1 MSSIIRNIKL
11 EKKDY
16 EDLLLTSLVDTKL
29 IEHIKIIINKINPNT
44 KETYT
49 KETTIKVG
57 DMVEII
63 SLNQL
68 NLIYTFGKIKRINFK
83 QNFIFIDISD
93 DYDSASMYINIADI
107 RDIAIYNGDFKLYP
121 LNNDINNSYTI
132 YDECCDTD
140 ISVSNTYTVYDDA
153 TDSEIYINDNEDD
166 GYQDD
171 EGFECEE
178 I

>member
-1 MSSIIRNIKL
+1 MSSIIRNMKL
-11 EKKDY
+11 DRKDY
-16 EDLLLTSLVDTKL
+16 EDLLLTSLVDTEL
-29 IEHIKIIINKINPNT
+29 IEHIKIIINKINPDT

-49 KETTIKVG
+49 EETTIKAG

-93 DYDSASMYINIADI
+93 DYESASMYVNISDI
-107 RDIAIYNGDFKLYP
+107 RDISIYQGEFKLYP
-121 LNNDINNSYTI
+121 LNNNIT
-132 YDECCDTD
+132 E
-140 ISVSNTYTVYDDA
+140 TYTVYDEE
-153 TDSEIYINDNEDD
+153 TDTEVYVKKNDDD
-166 GYQDD
+166 GFED
-171 EGFECEE
+171 EDM

>member
-11 EKKDY
+11 DRKNY
-16 EDLLLTSLVDTKL
+16 EDLLLTSLVDTEL
-29 IEHIKIIINKINPNT
+29 IEHIKIIINKINPDT

-49 KETTIKVG
+49 EETTITVG

-93 DYDSASMYINIADI
+93 DYESASMYINISDI
-107 RDIAIYNGDFKLYP
+107 RDIAIYKGNFKLYP
-121 LNNDINNSYTI
+121 LNNNIT
-132 YDECCDTD
+132 ETF
-140 ISVSNTYTVYDDA
+140 TVYDED
-153 TDSEIYINDNEDD
+153 TDTEVYIKKNDDD
-166 GYQDD
+166 GFED
-171 EGFECEE
+171 EEME
-178 I
+178 

>member
-11 EKKDY
+11 DRKNY
-16 EDLLLTSLVDTKL
+16 EDLLLTSLVDTEL
-29 IEHIKIIINKINPNT
+29 IEHIKIIINKINPDT
-44 KETYT
+44 KETYIE
-49 KETTIKVG
+49 ETTIKVG

-93 DYDSASMYINIADI
+93 DYESASMYINISDI
-107 RDIAIYNGDFKLYP
+107 RDISIYQGEFKLYP
-121 LNNDINNSYTI
+121 LNNNITETYTL
-132 YDECCDTD
+132 YDEETDT
-140 ISVSNTYTVYDDA
+140 
-153 TDSEIYINDNEDD
+153 EIYVKKNDDD
-166 GYQDD
+166 GFED
-171 EGFECEE
+171 EDM

>member
-11 EKKDY
+11 DRKNY
-16 EDLLLTSLVDTKL
+16 EDLLLTSLVDTEL
-29 IEHIKIIINKINPNT
+29 IEHIKIIINKINPDT

-49 KETTIKVG
+49 EETTITVG

-93 DYDSASMYINIADI
+93 DYESASMYINISDI
-107 RDIAIYNGDFKLYP
+107 RDIAIYKGNFKLYP
-121 LNNDINNSYTI
+121 LNNNIT
-132 YDECCDTD
+132 ETF
-140 ISVSNTYTVYDDA
+140 TVYDED
-153 TDSEIYINDNEDD
+153 TDTEIYVKKNDDD
-166 GYQDD
+166 GFED
-171 EGFECEE
+171 EEME
-178 I
+178 

>member
-11 EKKDY
+11 DRKNY
-16 EDLLLTSLVDTKL
+16 EDLLLTSLVDTEL
-29 IEHIKIIINKINPNT
+29 IEHIKIIINKINPDT

-49 KETTIKVG
+49 EETTIKVG

-93 DYDSASMYINIADI
+93 DYESASMYINISDI
-107 RDIAIYNGDFKLYP
+107 RDISIYQGEFKLYP
-121 LNNDINNSYTI
+121 LNNNIT
-132 YDECCDTD
+132 E
-140 ISVSNTYTVYDDA
+140 TYTVYDEE
-153 TDSEIYINDNEDD
+153 TDTEIYVKKNDDD
-166 GYQDD
+166 GFED
-171 EGFECEE
+171 EDM

>member
-1 MSSIIRNIKL
+1 MSSIIRNMKL
-11 EKKDY
+11 DRKDY
-16 EDLLLTSLVDTKL
+16 EDLLLTSLVDTEL
-29 IEHIKIIINKINPNT
+29 IEHIKIIINKINPDT

-49 KETTIKVG
+49 EETTIKVG

-93 DYDSASMYINIADI
+93 DYESASMYVNISDI
-107 RDIAIYNGDFKLYP
+107 RDISIYQGEFKLYP
-121 LNNDINNSYTI
+121 LNNNIT
-132 YDECCDTD
+132 E
-140 ISVSNTYTVYDDA
+140 TYTVYDEE
-153 TDSEIYINDNEDD
+153 TDTEVYVKKNDDD
-166 GYQDD
+166 GFED
-171 EGFECEE
+171 EDM